1 MRRNGSYSSGLN
13 VWMRLR
19 DCRSDCILSYAP
31 SFPIYYSNMK
41 TCQACGARPAIVEFV
56 QVTGDQRREMSLC
69 RECALSIGMRSQ
81 VEAFQRLSQLLMQQP
96 AMTEITDEMRAA
108 LGTTCRR
115 CGLVFEE
122 FVKSGLLGCPECYSE
137 FHDLLKPVLRR
148 LHGVTRKV
156 AEKKAEPVQSAL
168 PRAARSEQRI
178 AMGDSAESREQL
190 EMQLNL
196 ALLEENYE
204 RAAVIRDQLKKL

>member
-1 MRRNGSYSSGLN
+1 
-13 VWMRLR
+13 
-19 DCRSDCILSYAP
+19 
-31 SFPIYYSNMK
+31 MK
-41 TCQACGARPAIVEFV
+41 TCQACNTRPALVEFV
-56 QVTGDQRREMSLC
+56 QVTGNERREMSLC

-96 AMTEITDEMRAA
+96 AMTEITDDMRAA
-108 LGTTCRR
+108 LGTSCRR

-122 FVKSGLLGCPECYSE
+122 FVKTGLLGCPECYSE

-148 LHGVTRKV
+148 LHGVTRKSG
-156 AEKKAEPVQSAL
+156 KKKTEPVASAA
-168 PRAARSEQRI
+168 PRTRTSEPDAASE
-178 AMGDSAESREQL
+178 MTGDSREHL

>member
-1 MRRNGSYSSGLN
+1 
-13 VWMRLR
+13 
-19 DCRSDCILSYAP
+19 
-31 SFPIYYSNMK
+31 MK

-96 AMTEITDEMRAA
+96 ALTDITEDMRAA
-108 LGTTCRR
+108 LGTTCRH

-122 FVKSGLLGCPECYSE
+122 FVKTGLLGCPECYSE

-148 LHGVTRKV
+148 LHGVTRKA
-156 AEKKAEPVQSAL
+156 AEETIEATKSAPLRVSHVENEPAAEG
-168 PRAARSEQRI
+168 R
-178 AMGDSAESREQL
+178 AESREQL

-204 RAAVIRDQLKKL
+204 RAAEIRDQLKKL